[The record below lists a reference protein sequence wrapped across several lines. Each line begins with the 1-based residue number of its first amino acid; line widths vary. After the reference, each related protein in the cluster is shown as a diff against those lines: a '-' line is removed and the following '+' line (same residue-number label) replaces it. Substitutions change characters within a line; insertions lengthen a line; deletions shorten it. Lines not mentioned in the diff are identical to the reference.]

1 MWAWWGRPAE
11 SKGPTCP
18 TRVRRSPG
26 CQSVAAVGRTQEANV
41 GGLCPGTGRLSP
53 HDIGSVTRFSG
64 HPVGDGGS
72 GSVLGVFG
80 RRTAGRSGKHG
91 CARLAAEWDGR
102 SRGGWTLAGSRG
114 GRRHPLGLAWRAD
127 SPLGATRHANF
138 CTIGQPDGLQV
149 GSRMPFCV
157 LRNDIPKNEVY
168 VNRLVR
174 RPVVAQSNS
183 T

>member
-1 MWAWWGRPAE
+1 VPLDGGVGRP
-11 SKGPTCP
+11 
-18 TRVRRSPG
+18 
-26 CQSVAAVGRTQEANV
+26 
-41 GGLCPGTGRLSP
+41 LS
-53 HDIGSVTRFSG
+53 
-64 HPVGDGGS
+64 
-72 GSVLGVFG
+72 
-80 RRTAGRSGKHG
+80 
-91 CARLAAEWDGR
+91 
-102 SRGGWTLAGSRG
+102 GGWTLAGSRG

-157 LRNDIPKNEVY
+157 LRNDISKNEVY

>member
-1 MWAWWGRPAE
+1 VGVVGSSSRV
-11 SKGPTCP
+11 KGPHLPDEGTA
-18 TRVRRSPG
+18 
-26 CQSVAAVGRTQEANV
+26 QSGLSVCRGARCTQEANV

-64 HPVGDGGS
+64 HPVRDRGS